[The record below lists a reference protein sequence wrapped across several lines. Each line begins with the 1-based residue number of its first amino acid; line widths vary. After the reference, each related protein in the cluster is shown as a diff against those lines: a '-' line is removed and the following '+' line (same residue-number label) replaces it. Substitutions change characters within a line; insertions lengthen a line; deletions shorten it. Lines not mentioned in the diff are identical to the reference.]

1 MLLHEFGVTVAN
13 QDGEK
18 LILVKMENVVRQLE
32 ELSASES
39 GAGQQRS
46 VTEGP
51 KVIGTLVTRCDST
64 VADESETAA
73 GQQMWSPPAAAAAD
87 EDRSRGKKIGPSS
100 SSSRGVVTS
109 VASAS
114 TDRY

>member
-1 MLLHEFGVTVAN
+1 LHEFGVTFAN

-18 LILVKMENVVRQLE
+18 LILVKMENVVRQ

-39 GAGQQRS
+39 
-46 VTEGP
+46 
-51 KVIGTLVTRCDST
+51 D
-64 VADESETAA
+64 
-73 GQQMWSPPAAAAAD
+73 PPAAAAAD

>member
-39 GAGQQRS
+39 
-46 VTEGP
+46 
-51 KVIGTLVTRCDST
+51 D
-64 VADESETAA
+64 
-73 GQQMWSPPAAAAAD
+73 PPAAAAAAD

>member
-13 QDGEK
+13 QDGKK

-39 GAGQQRS
+39 
-46 VTEGP
+46 
-51 KVIGTLVTRCDST
+51 D
-64 VADESETAA
+64 
-73 GQQMWSPPAAAAAD
+73 PPAAAAAD